1 MDGYWVYRERSVDAE
16 TCWKVFGHVD
26 QRRLEET
33 YRDLAPEELDCVTS
47 HNTEPFFVI
56 VLFPR
61 GLLYCFLAGA
71 ELGKTA
77 ARYFYAGL
85 SGTPWI
91 CLETTC

>member
-47 HNTEPFFVI
+47 HNTETFFVRFI
-56 VLFPR
+56 
-61 GLLYCFLAGA
+61 
-71 ELGKTA
+71 
-77 ARYFYAGL
+77 
-85 SGTPWI
+85 S
-91 CLETTC
+91 

>member
-47 HNTEPFFVI
+47 HFLL
-56 VLFPR
+56 VLFRR
-61 GLLYCFLAGA
+61 GLLYCFFGW
-71 ELGKTA
+71 GS
-77 ARYFYAGL
+77 ARENC
-85 SGTPWI
+85 S
-91 CLETTC
+91 